1 MTNSVTHI
9 CGVNMTFLY
18 NGDPKTN
25 SSMHVRFNE
34 PKIEDASLDD
44 WANDQLLLDSMA
56 AISFDYH
63 NRETEELLGIEY
75 KYNEGDAM
83 AKIRE
88 YINGTYGQHYVGNG
102 DIQTVDF
109 WESLGSLETTCRDTA
124 IKYLARYGKKGGRNE
139 KDLLKAVHYIILM
152 MYAAPKV
159 NEVPKELKP

>member
-1 MTNSVTHI
+1 MAI
-9 CGVNMTFLY
+9 LY

-25 SSMHVRFNE
+25 ASMHVSFGE
-34 PKIEDASLDD
+34 AKIEDAKIDD
-44 WANDQLLLDSMA
+44 WANDQDLLDAMST
-56 AISFDYH
+56 ITLDYH
-63 NRETEELLGIEY
+63 NRELEDLLGIKY
-75 KYNEGDAM
+75 KYEEDKAM

-152 MYAAPKV
+152 MYAAPKE
-159 NEVPKELKP
+159 NEVPKEFKS

>member
-9 CGVNMTFLY
+9 CGVNMTNLSKITTPNFVKF
-18 NGDPKTN
+18 D
-25 SSMHVRFNE
+25 E
-34 PKIEDASLDD
+34 PKIEDASIDD

-56 AISFDYH
+56 SISFDYH

-152 MYAAPKV
+152 MYAAPKE
-159 NEVPKELKP
+159 NEVPKEFKV